1 MIFVASGTQDGRGLV
16 KCLLDE
22 HYKIMASV
30 VTDYG
35 KNLLPQHENLLINDH
50 KLDEAAMK
58 KCLQEYD
65 IKVFVDATHPYAVN
79 VSQTA
84 MQVCHNLHIPYIR
97 YEREVTPL
105 PHYSGLH
112 IVKTYEEAAE
122 LAMQLGENIFLTTGS
137 NRLELFARAAEKY
150 KRRITA
156 RVLPAVASLEI
167 CAKAGIMPRNIVAMQ
182 GPFSEQLN
190 MDLYEKYNADV
201 VVMKNSGTLGG
212 TETKL
217 TAAIKMNLPI
227 VLIDRPRIDY
237 VNMVHDY
244 DSIINFVRKHTC
256 CANKNI

>member
-22 HYKIMASV
+22 NYKIMASV

-35 KNLLPQHENLLINDH
+35 KNLLPQHENLIINDH
-50 KLDEAAMK
+50 KLDEKAMQ
-58 KCLQEYD
+58 KCLEENN

-84 MQVCHNLHIPYIR
+84 MQVCQKLAVPYIR

-105 PHYSGLH
+105 PEYEKLH
-112 IVKTYEEAAE
+112 LVKTYEEAAG
-122 LAMQLGENIFLTTGS
+122 LSVQLGKNIFLTTGS
-137 NRLELFARAAEKY
+137 NRLELFAQTAEEAGCHV
-150 KRRITA
+150 TA

-167 CAKAGIMPRNIVAMQ
+167 CTKAGILPRDIVALQ
-182 GPFSEQLN
+182 GPFSEELN
-190 MDLYEKYNADV
+190 MALYEKYKADV

-227 VLIDRPRIDY
+227 VLIDRPRLKYI
-237 VNMVHDY
+237 NMVHDY
-244 DSIINFVRKHTC
+244 KSIIDFVKQYE
-256 CANKNI
+256 K

>member
-22 HYKIMASV
+22 NYKIMASV

-35 KNLLPQHENLLINDH
+35 KNLLPQHENLIINDH
-50 KLDEAAMK
+50 KLDEKAMQ
-58 KCLQEYD
+58 KCLEENN

-84 MQVCHNLHIPYIR
+84 MQVCQKLAVPYIR

-105 PHYSGLH
+105 PEYEKLH
-112 IVKTYEEAAE
+112 LMKTYEEAAG
-122 LAMQLGENIFLTTGS
+122 LSVQLGKNIFLTTGS
-137 NRLELFARAAEKY
+137 NRLELFAQTAKEAGCHV
-150 KRRITA
+150 TA

-167 CAKAGIMPRNIVAMQ
+167 CTKAGILPRDIVALQ
-182 GPFSEQLN
+182 GPFSEELN
-190 MDLYEKYNADV
+190 MALYEKYKADV

-227 VLIDRPRIDY
+227 VLIDRPRLKYI
-237 VNMVHDY
+237 NMVHDY
-244 DSIINFVRKHTC
+244 KSIIDFVKQYE
-256 CANKNI
+256 K